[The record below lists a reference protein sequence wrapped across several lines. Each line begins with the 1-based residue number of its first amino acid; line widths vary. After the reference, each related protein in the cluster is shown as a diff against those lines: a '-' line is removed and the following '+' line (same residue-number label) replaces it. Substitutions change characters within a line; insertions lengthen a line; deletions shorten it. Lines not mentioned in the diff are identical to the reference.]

1 MGVNIM
7 DKVYSDELRF
17 EDIEIKLAYLEDFVK
32 QLQSV
37 AVEQGK
43 TIDLLREENKL
54 LSGKLNEL
62 LDNMED
68 IPNRKP
74 PHY

>member
-32 QLQSV
+32 QLQGV

>member
-1 MGVNIM
+1 M

-32 QLQSV
+32 QLQTV

>member
-1 MGVNIM
+1 M

>member
-1 MGVNIM
+1 M

-32 QLQSV
+32 QLQGV